1 MRVGHVRA
9 TARVLGTGCD
19 RLRTSSMTAR
29 RIGRWAALVTAGAL
43 LAGVSMLDEA
53 SGQTGL
59 GGGYAGYCTTTPD
72 PAACQQLLNNA
83 INQGLVPQGTGGAA
97 GQMGLP
103 GQGGEING
111 IVQGPPPS
119 VTVTPVP
126 PASKRPRE
134 HSHLE
139 EIYSQRTG
147 KDLQQFGYELIGNGG
162 TISALQIGAIQDDY
176 ILGQGD
182 AIIVTLRGQENATY
196 NIFVDRDGNVTLPRL
211 RPVSAVGRRFG
222 DFRDELN
229 AAIKQGYL
237 QTQAYITMGQV
248 RQISVNVVGEVT
260 NPGVYALSGLSSM
273 MDALNVAG
281 GVRKSGSLRK
291 VTVDRN
297 GRRITVDLYKFLSPD
312 GYAPNIT
319 LRQGDRII
327 VAPLGAT
334 VAIAGDVRRQGIY
347 ELPRG
352 VRTASA
358 REMLSLAN
366 GYDIRGNYRLTILR
380 TRADGTQEYVDTTSH
395 PGAELRDGEIL
406 VVNSSANFTSGDIT
420 LQGNVRLPGTYAL
433 NRVRTLHD
441 LLPDAHAFLP
451 QTYMPFGFIVRQDAQ
466 TLRRSVIPFSV
477 ELLIDGKFNEPLQ
490 SQDVVHILTY
500 NAMRELVGLR
510 TNSTTPQLNGQSFVQ
525 NGSQGTTMTPGQAAL
540 GATLGTQP
548 ALAGPPPFGPQGG
561 GNALAQGQVGTGQM
575 SATTASSIGANG
587 PQAGSGAV
595 DAAAGDEGSSTSAS
609 GSTGLSGNGGSLPGG
624 IEGLSAD
631 EAATVGFVVTDYHVT
646 VDGAVRQP
654 GDYLAVPGVPL
665 DEVIDAANGLTP
677 NADLND
683 VEITSVAIDN
693 IGGMAAST
701 RKMYALTPQ
710 TLSSISLKRLDVVH
724 IPAVL
729 LDQEEGSVEV
739 AGEVQFPGSFHLLRG
754 ERLSSV
760 LLRAGG
766 LTKQAYPIGAIFLR
780 PSVANV
786 REAAYQR
793 EADDLQ
799 KQLVA
804 SVAQGGSALATANGA
819 QGGLSAEAAGFVSEV
834 IRQLRTKPADGR
846 MSVIADPAAL
856 AADPQADI
864 ELQPGDRLVI
874 PRRPSE
880 VDVTGEVLNPGS
892 FRFSP
897 QLDVADYIGLSGG
910 YDRYADEDRIFVINP
925 DGTSRRVSDDLF
937 NFQPSKLA
945 PGSVVVVPRDLRPLD
960 LGLLTVTVTKVMS
973 DLAISAASL
982 AVLSK
987 SN

>member
-1 MRVGHVRA
+1 
-9 TARVLGTGCD
+9 
-19 RLRTSSMTAR
+19 
-29 RIGRWAALVTAGAL
+29 
-43 LAGVSMLDEA
+43 MLEGA
-53 SGQTGL
+53 SGQTGQ

-72 PAACQQLLNNA
+72 PAACQQLLSNA
-83 INQGLVPQGTGGAA
+83 INQGLVPQGAGGAA

-126 PASKRPRE
+126 PAAKRPRE

-139 EIYSQRTG
+139 EIYSQRAG

-237 QTQAYITMGQV
+237 QTQSYITMGQV
-248 RQISVNVVGEVT
+248 RQISINVVGEVT

-281 GVRKSGSLRK
+281 GVRKSGSLRQ
-291 VTVDRN
+291 VTVDRD
-297 GRRITVDLYKFLSPD
+297 GRRTTVDLYKFLSPD

-352 VRTASA
+352 VRTAST

-380 TRADGTQEYVDTTSH
+380 TRADGTQEYVDTTSRL
-395 PGAELRDGEIL
+395 GVELRDGEIL

-451 QTYMPFGFIVRQDAQ
+451 QTYMPFGFVVRQDAQ

-510 TNSTTPQLNGQSFVQ
+510 TNSATPQLNGQSFVQ
-525 NGSQGTTMTPGQAAL
+525 NGNPGTTTTPGQGVIGAAQ
-540 GATLGTQP
+540 GAQPGFAGTS
-548 ALAGPPPFGPQGG
+548 PFGPQGA
-561 GNALAQGQVGTGQM
+561 GNMQPQGQAGTGPIGAVPGSYAAPGQI
-575 SATTASSIGANG
+575 SAMTASSFGATG
-587 PQAGSGAV
+587 PQAGSGVAE
-595 DAAAGDEGSSTSAS
+595 APAGDEGNSTSAS
-609 GSTGLSGNGGSLPGG
+609 GATGFSANAGSLPSG

-701 RKMYALTPQ
+701 RKMYALTPL

-760 LLRAGG
+760 LQRAGG

-780 PSVANV
+780 PSVATV

-874 PRRPSE
+874 PTRPSE

-892 FRFSP
+892 FRFSS

>member
-1 MRVGHVRA
+1 L
-9 TARVLGTGCD
+9 T
-19 RLRTSSMTAR
+19 
-29 RIGRWAALVTAGAL
+29 L
-43 LAGVSMLDEA
+43 LNSAD
-53 SGQTGL
+53 GQT

-83 INQGLVPQGTGGAA
+83 ISQGLVPGGAGGAA
-97 GQMGLP
+97 GQTGLP

-126 PASKRPRE
+126 PASRRPRE
-134 HSHLE
+134 RSHLE
-139 EIYSQRTG
+139 EIYSQRAG
-147 KDLQQFGYELIGNGG
+147 RELHQFGYELIGNGG

-229 AAIKQGYL
+229 SAIKQGYL

-260 NPGVYALSGLSSM
+260 SPGVYALSGLSTM

-281 GVRKSGSLRK
+281 GVRKSGSLRQ
-291 VTVDRN
+291 VTVDRG
-297 GRRITVDLYKFLSPD
+297 GRRTTVDLYKFLSPD

-352 VRTASA
+352 VRMASA
-358 REMLSLAN
+358 REVLSLAN

-380 TRADGTQEYVDTTSH
+380 TRADGTQEYVDTTSRV
-395 PGAELRDGEIL
+395 GAELRDGEVL
-406 VVNSSANFTSGDIT
+406 VVNTSANFTSGDIT

-441 LLPDAHAFLP
+441 LLPDAQAFLP
-451 QTYMPFGFIVRQDAQ
+451 QTYMPFGFIVRQDTQ

-477 ELLIDGKFNEPLQ
+477 ELLIEGRFNEPLQ

-510 TNSTTPQLNGQSFVQ
+510 TNPTTPQLNGQNFAQ
-525 NGSQGTTMTPGQAAL
+525 NGPAGATATPGQAAN
-540 GATLGTQP
+540 GTVAGMQP
-548 ALAGPPPFGPQGG
+548 GFPAGPSFGMQGAG
-561 GNALAQGQVGTGQM
+561 SSPVPAGVPQM
-575 SATTASSIGANG
+575 SAAPGGYAPAGQTGGMTMAQSGNAAA
-587 PQAGSGAV
+587 PQAGSLTADIGGGE
-595 DAAAGDEGSSTSAS
+595 DGNTTSAS
-609 GSTGLSGNGGSLPGG
+609 GTNASSTDPGSLPSG
-624 IEGLSAD
+624 IEGLTAD
-631 EAATVGFVVTDYHVT
+631 EAATVGFVITDYHVT

-677 NADLND
+677 DADLND

-710 TLSSISLKRLDVVH
+710 MLSSISLKRLDVVH

-729 LDQEEGSVEV
+729 LDQQDGSVEV
-739 AGEVQFPGSFHLLRG
+739 TGEVQFPGSFHLLRG

-760 LLRAGG
+760 LQRAGG

-780 PSVANV
+780 PSVASA

-819 QGGLSAEAAGFVSEV
+819 QGGLSAEAAGFVAEV

-846 MSVIADPAAL
+846 MSVLADPAAI

-874 PRRPSE
+874 PTRPSE

-892 FRFSP
+892 FRFSS
-897 QLDVADYIGLSGG
+897 QLDVADYINLSGG

-937 NFQPSKLA
+937 NYEPSKLA